1 MIIRQ
6 DGLLGMANPKGLQVG
21 RKAFAQVVVKYLGY
35 LVGGT
40 PHRLRQ
46 VVELKIGIEEKQL
59 RCYYFVA
66 TTTTTTLTIDYLAG
80 SAQEEQ
86 QLTRP

>member
-1 MIIRQ
+1 MIIHQ

-35 LVGGT
+35 LGYLVGGT

-46 VVELKIGIEEKQL
+46 VVELEVGIEEKLL

-66 TTTTTTLTIDYLAG
+66 TTTLTIDYLAG

-86 QLTRP
+86 QLTR